1 MRTRQAGKENAL
13 GLALLTLYR
22 FPTTLLYSTNNY
34 RFTHTRTHTCTHTGS
49 RGVHLEMSAS
59 NTRALKFYLKFG
71 FSVQEFDSDDE
82 AGEPPEDTLIMA
94 RTL

>member
-1 MRTRQAGKENAL
+1 MYND
-13 GLALLTLYR
+13 
-22 FPTTLLYSTNNY
+22 N
-34 RFTHTRTHTCTHTGS
+34 THTHTHTGS

-71 FSVQEFDSDDE
+71 FAVQEFDSDDE
-82 AGEPPEDTLIMA
+82 AGDPPDDTLIMA